1 MKLNKLFLLLLAL
14 PLAFAA
20 CTDTPDEVKKEAQ
33 LTLTSADTLEFS
45 AAGGT
50 AEISYSLVNPTE
62 GVELTATADT
72 EWVKVVAGDKV
83 RVTVE
88 ANNGE
93 YREAKVTVAFG
104 NKSFDV
110 AVKQAAQEA
119 KGYLYDMEMAYAE
132 RYDLSEYDFPYN
144 YYLIAFYSADGNILM
159 GAVIVGKEGEEILSA
174 GTYTAA
180 NGGLMMEGFELY
192 VGENEEYFFEGGD
205 GTIVVGGDI
214 YGYTFDIEIAN
225 AEGQNFHFTYE
236 GTVEAMNP
244 RAGLPTEPFNITAE
258 HFDGN
263 YYGTDFS
270 TAHNYYIML
279 SDKGLNDEGYA
290 CAGGNYYQID
300 LYSVQGSIDGDG
312 YIHIPAGTYTFDA
325 NDTMTEWTVGN
336 KYSNY
341 SKIDVTGT
349 DYEAKASFDGGKVV
363 VTENSMVVELT
374 VNGVLHTVTYNNA
387 PKIYVGSGNDVEFT
401 ANYAY
406 GSYYGDMYSPGVADN
421 YFFFLSDLGL
431 NEYGNDCEGGTYYR
445 FDIYAPITDN
455 MTITPGTYVIDVN
468 DTLAA
473 GTVSAYYTQYYRWGA
488 GDYDA
493 VDYAAGGFITFNEDG
508 TIYAEVL
515 MTDSGITHKVY
526 YKGDIVIT
534 DDIGGS
540 AGGDDNEGETLT
552 TLTSNYTC
560 TLNNHTLIYMN
571 HGDFYGNGLKNWSL
585 LLMPN
590 SGQGETLSFD
600 LLTDAD
606 SADIVGTYAI
616 NDSYSAYT
624 SRCGHMVEGTMVGS
638 WLYTSDYST
647 AAPFVDGTLY
657 VTKNS
662 DGTFSASLAVVDDA
676 GNYIDGTWTGM
687 AMSFGGSSAAKTSLV
702 VNNNV
707 APAATKERI
716 EVKQINKASAPSK
729 GLKLR

>member
-1 MKLNKLFLLLLAL
+1 MKKLLSIILAL
-14 PLAFAA
+14 AMLFS
-20 CTDTPDEVKKEAQ
+20 VVQ
-33 LTLTSADTLEFS
+33 LSS
-45 AAGGT
+45 AAVVDYKITNPYESVT
-50 AEISYSLVNPTE
+50 AYMGKDSNHYKTNLHTHSTYS
-62 GVELTATADT
+62 
-72 EWVKVVAGDKV
+72 
-83 RVTVE
+83 
-88 ANNGE
+88 
-93 YREAKVTVAFG
+93 
-104 NKSFDV
+104 
-110 AVKQAAQEA
+110 
-119 KGYLYDMEMAYAE
+119 
-132 RYDLSEYDFPYN
+132 
-144 YYLIAFYSADGNILM
+144 
-159 GAVIVGKEGEEILSA
+159 
-174 GTYTAA
+174 
-180 NGGLMMEGFELY
+180 
-192 VGENEEYFFEGGD
+192 
-205 GTIVVGGDI
+205 
-214 YGYTFDIEIAN
+214 
-225 AEGQNFHFTYE
+225 
-236 GTVEAMNP
+236 
-244 RAGLPTEPFNITAE
+244 
-258 HFDGN
+258 
-263 YYGTDFS
+263 
-270 TAHNYYIML
+270 
-279 SDKGLNDEGYA
+279 
-290 CAGGNYYQID
+290 
-300 LYSVQGSIDGDG
+300 
-312 YIHIPAGTYTFDA
+312 DA

-445 FDIYAPITDN
+445 FDIYAPIKDN